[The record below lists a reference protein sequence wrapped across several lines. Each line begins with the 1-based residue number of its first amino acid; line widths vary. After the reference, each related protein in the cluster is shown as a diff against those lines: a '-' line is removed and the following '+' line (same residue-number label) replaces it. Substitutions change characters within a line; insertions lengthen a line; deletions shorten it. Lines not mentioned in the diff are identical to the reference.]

1 MYKKIVS
8 GVVAAAMVLTTVTG
22 LTNNLTANQTL
33 LQASAAKLSGNEL
46 GEATFNEGKGLPWHV
61 CESMTGKL
69 KFNISNGTYN
79 ITIVNPGGE
88 SNEGESR
95 WDCQFRHRGLTIDAG
110 HKYRITYSVKAS
122 KTGHLYA
129 KIGDMVDPDIEY
141 WHSNGLEL
149 SMPTLATDATQA
161 DVERELK
168 AAKKTGKNVE
178 YGQGWDAWKSETV
191 PANKWVTKAFEFTA
205 TEGCVGTGEYT
216 FHFGGDGEYSVP
228 GGCFPAGTELQF
240 DNMSLIDLTNN
251 KSNYPIEEPYV
262 ANKILVNQVGYVAGL
277 NKKATLVV
285 EEGDT
290 ASKTFEI
297 INSKTGE
304 TVYTGNTKNKGFD
317 YASGQYVHTMDFSD
331 FNEIGYVTGDANKNT
346 GVYYIKCGDATSYKF
361 NIAAATDSSTNKL
374 YTGMLKNSLNY
385 FYQNRSGIPIES
397 QYISS
402 GDKEALSHEAG
413 HPTDEAYIQND
424 WIKAYKGD
432 GSDIQKDNGT
442 LDVTGGW
449 YDAGD
454 HGKYVLNGGISVWT
468 LQNMYERA
476 KLVTKDTSKFDDNTL
491 NIPESGNGYPDLL
504 DEARYE
510 LEFML
515 KMQRADGMVYHKMH
529 DYKWTGLAVRP
540 ESDEL
545 TRIVKPVSTCATLN
559 LAAAGAQAYR
569 LWKGI
574 DDKFANQCLDAAKL
588 AYSAAENDPENYAPM
603 DQAIGGGAYGDSYAE
618 DDFYWAACE
627 LYAATKNSKYYTD
640 LKTYKNTQEG
650 ASADD
655 KAFGITTSLYGG
667 ENAGS
672 KTSFTWGSTA
682 GLGTL
687 TLSLHQDK
695 LTAAESKMV
704 KDSIT
709 KAADEYISIENDE
722 GYGIPYLSTTF
733 TDEINAPGEVFTGY
747 EWGSNSM
754 VVNNAIVMAYAAD
767 LNPTNSTKYASGVS
781 SAMDYIF
788 GRNAGDY
795 SYVTG
800 YGDHATQYVHHRF
813 WSGLLDPTFPYAPD
827 GVLSGGPNSG
837 MQDPWIRGAGYLPGQ
852 LAPQLCYLD
861 HIEAWST
868 NECTINWNS
877 PFAWVINY
885 LEDYQNKD
893 IVIENPDS
901 EYEPDSSIEESSSE
915 ESSEEES
922 SKIEGDD
929 IIWQGSATDAYTIN
943 DIDLSDW
950 EEASLRIYL
959 ADAESEWA
967 GLGIEGHSEN
977 DGKGQYIEMESYVK
991 VGYADTY
998 DVAVSAASK
1007 DQLKSVLIRPQNVTV
1022 VAVQIVGTKKAGD
1035 SSEEEHTHSY
1045 TSKVT
1050 KAATCTEDGVRTY
1063 TCECGDSYT
1072 EVIKAT
1078 GHKFGAWTTTTA
1090 ATCTEDGVQTRTCSV
1105 CGEKE
1110 TRTIAAT
1117 GHKYVETIVA
1127 PTTTE
1132 QGYTLHKCSVCGHEY
1147 KDNFTDPVK
1156 EPTTLSGKVASQY
1169 NTSGDLR
1176 FIAMI
1181 KSADAAGA
1189 DVAYYDLKVDGK
1201 LVERVPVTKT
1211 YKSYVSNGKT
1221 QQAPAGANFIITKNL
1236 SNLKNGQK
1244 ATFELYFSNFDYP
1257 LTRTITVNK

>member
-8 GVVAAAMVLTTVTG
+8 GVVATAMVLTTVTG
-22 LTNNLTANQTL
+22 LTNNLTENETIM
-33 LQASAAKLSGNEL
+33 QASAAKLSGNEL
-46 GEATFNEGKGLPWHV
+46 GETTFNQSKGLPWHV

-88 SNEGESR
+88 SNGGESR

-110 HKYRITYSVKAS
+110 HKYRITYSVKSS
-122 KTGHLYA
+122 KTGYLFA
-129 KIGDMVDPDIEY
+129 KIGDMVNPDLEY

-149 SMPTLATDATQA
+149 SMPTLSTKATQTE
-161 DVERELK
+161 VESALK
-168 AAKKTGKNVE
+168 SAKKTGTNVE
-178 YGQGWDAWKSETV
+178 YGAGWDAWKS
-191 PANKWVTKAFEFTA
+191 NKITAGQWVTRAFEFTA

-216 FHFGGDGEYSVP
+216 FHFGGDGEYSIP
-228 GGCFPAGTELQF
+228 GGCFPAGTTLQF

-251 KSNYPIEEPYV
+251 TSNYPIEEPYV

-277 NKKATLVV
+277 SKKATLVV
-285 EEGDT
+285 DEGDDT
-290 ASKTFEI
+290 PKNFEI

-304 TVYTGNTKNKGFD
+304 SVYNGKTTPKGDD
-317 YASGQYVHTMDFSD
+317 YASGQYVHTIDFSD
-331 FNEIGYVTGDANKNT
+331 FDKVGYVAGDANKNT

-361 NIAAATDSSTNKL
+361 NIAAATDSSSNKL
-374 YTGMLKNSLNY
+374 YTGMLKNTLNY

-397 QYISS
+397 EYISS
-402 GDKEALSHEAG
+402 GDKTALAHEAG
-413 HPTDEAYIQND
+413 HPVDEAYIQND

-432 GSDIQKDNGT
+432 GSDIQKNNGT

-515 KMQRADGMVYHKMH
+515 KMQRNDGMVYHKMH

-540 ESDEL
+540 ENDTL

-574 DDKFANQCLDAAKL
+574 DDKFANDCLDAAKK
-588 AYSAAENDPENYAPM
+588 AYNAALNDPENFAPV
-603 DQAIGGGAYGDSYAE
+603 DQAIGGGAYGDTYAE

-627 LYAATKNSKYYTD
+627 LYAATKNSTYYTD
-640 LKTYKNTQEG
+640 LKKYKNTQEG

-655 KAFGITTSLYGG
+655 KAFGMTTSLYGG

-695 LTAAESKMV
+695 LTTAEAKMV

-722 GYGIPYLSTTF
+722 GYGVPYLSTTF
-733 TDEINAPGEVFTGY
+733 TDEVNAPGEVFTGY

-767 LNPTNSTKYASGVS
+767 LNPTKSTTYASGVS
-781 SAMDYIF
+781 TAMDYIF

-813 WSGLLDPTFPYAPD
+813 WSGLLDPTFPFAPD

-837 MQDPWIRGAGYLPGQ
+837 MQDPWIKGAGYLPGE

-893 IVIENPDS
+893 VEIENPDS
-901 EYEPDSSIEESSSE
+901 EYEPDSSEDESSV
-915 ESSEEES
+915 ESSEEESSEDDS

-929 IIWQGSATDAYTIN
+929 IIWTGSENSAFTIN
-943 DIDLSDW
+943 DLDLSDW
-950 EEASLRIYL
+950 EEVSLRVHL
-959 ADAESEWA
+959 ADAETEWA
-967 GLGIEGHSEN
+967 GIGMEGHTEN
-977 DGKGQYIEMESYVK
+977 DGKGQYIEMTGYAK
-991 VGYADTY
+991 VGYADYY
-998 DVAVSAASK
+998 DEAVKEANK
-1007 DQLKSVLIRPQNVTV
+1007 DSLKSVIIRPQQVNV
-1022 VAVQIVGTKKAGD
+1022 VAVQLVGTKKQNAH
-1035 SSEEEHTHSY
+1035 EHSY

-1050 KAATCTEDGVRTY
+1050 KAATCTSNGVRTF
-1063 TCECGDSYT
+1063 TCSCGDTYE

-1078 GHKFGAWTTTTA
+1078 GHKFVDT
-1090 ATCTEDGVQTRTCSV
+1090 V
-1105 CGEKE
+1105 
-1110 TRTIAAT
+1110 
-1117 GHKYVETIVA
+1117 VA
-1127 PTTTE
+1127 PTTTS
-1132 QGYTLHKCSVCGHEY
+1132 QGYTEHRCSVCDFNY
-1147 KDNFTDPVK
+1147 KDTFTDPVPEETK
-1156 EPTTLSGKVASQY
+1156 LTASVKYQY
-1169 NTSGDLR
+1169 NSKHNTFRLIINVNEKDIKASNSAVLKYKVGSG
-1176 FIAMI
+1176 
-1181 KSADAAGA
+1181 ST
-1189 DVAYYDLKVDGK
+1189 VT
-1201 LVERVPVTKT
+1201 ENVTKIYSSFTNNGTTEAAEAGTKFIISKSISDVKKGDKIVVNLALDT
-1211 YKSYVSNGKT
+1211 YKTPYAVS
-1221 QQAPAGANFIITKNL
+1221 F
-1236 SNLKNGQK
+1236 
-1244 ATFELYFSNFDYP
+1244 
-1257 LTRTITVNK
+1257 TV

>member
-22 LTNNLTANQTL
+22 ITDNFTDKETTI
-33 LQASAAKLSGNEL
+33 QAAAARLSGNEL
-46 GEATFNEGKGLPWHV
+46 GETTFNEGKGLPWHV

-69 KFNISNGTYN
+69 KFDISNGTYN

-88 SNEGESR
+88 SNDGESR
-95 WDCQFRHRGLTIDAG
+95 WDCQFRHRGLTIDSG

-122 KTGHLYA
+122 KTGYLFA
-129 KIGDMVDPDIEY
+129 KIGDMVDPNVEY

-149 SMPTLATDATQA
+149 NMNTLSTNATQTE
-161 DVERELK
+161 VESALK
-168 AAKKTGKNVE
+168 SASKTGTNID
-178 YGQGWDAWKSETV
+178 YGAGWDAWKSNKI
-191 PANKWVTKAFEFTA
+191 PAGQWVTRAYEFTA
-205 TEGCVGTGEYT
+205 TDSCVGTGEYT
-216 FHFGGDGEYSVP
+216 FHFGGDGEYSIP
-228 GGCFPAGTELQF
+228 GGCFPAGTKLQF

-251 KSNYPIEEPYV
+251 KSNYVIEDPYV

-277 NKKATLVV
+277 SKKATLVV
-285 EEGDT
+285 DNGDDT
-290 ASKTFEI
+290 PKNFEI

-304 TVYTGNTKNKGFD
+304 TVYTGKTTPKGDD
-317 YASGQYVHTMDFSD
+317 YASGQYVHIIDFSD
-331 FNEIGYVTGDANKNT
+331 FNTIGYVAGGKNQNT
-346 GVYYIKCGDATSYKF
+346 GVYYIKCGDDTSYKF
-361 NIAAATDSSTNKL
+361 NIAAATDSSSNKL

-402 GDKEALSHEAG
+402 GDRTALTHEAG
-413 HPTDEAYIQND
+413 HPVDEAYIQND
-424 WIKAYKGD
+424 WIKSYKGD
-432 GSDIQKDNGT
+432 GSDIQKGNGT

-454 HGKYVLNGGISVWT
+454 HGKYVINGGISVWT

-540 ESDEL
+540 ENDTL
-545 TRIVKPVSTCATLN
+545 TRIIKPVSTCATLN

-574 DDKFANQCLDAAKL
+574 DDTFANQCLQAAKN
-588 AYSAAENDPENYAPM
+588 AYVAAKNDPENYAPI
-603 DQAIGGGAYGDSYAE
+603 DQAIGGGAYGDTYAE

-627 LYAATKNSKYYTD
+627 LYAATKNSTYYTD
-640 LKTYKNTQEG
+640 LKKYKNTQEG

-655 KAFGITTSLYGG
+655 KAFGMTTSLYGG

-687 TLSLHQDK
+687 TLSLHQDM
-695 LTAAESKMV
+695 LTASEAKQV

-709 KAADEYISIENDE
+709 KAADEYIAIENDE

-733 TDEINAPGEVFTGY
+733 TDEVNAPGETFTGY

-767 LNPTNSTKYASGVS
+767 LNPSNSTKYASGVS
-781 SAMDYIF
+781 TAMDYIF

-893 IVIENPDS
+893 IVIDDPDS
-901 EYEPDSSIEESSSE
+901 EYEPDSSSE
-915 ESSEEES
+915 ESSDTPIEDSSEDES

-929 IIWQGSATDAYTIN
+929 IIWTGSATDAFTIN
-943 DIDLSDW
+943 DLDLSDW
-950 EEASLRIYL
+950 EEVSLRVHL
-959 ADAESEWA
+959 ADAANEWA
-967 GLGIEGHSEN
+967 GLGLEGHTEN
-977 DGKGQYIEMESYVK
+977 DGKGQYIEMTGYAK
-991 VGYADTY
+991 VGYADYY
-998 DVAVSAASK
+998 DEAVKEASK
-1007 DQLKSVLIRPQNVTV
+1007 DQLKSVIIRPQNVTV
-1022 VAVQIVGTKKAGD
+1022 VAVQLVGTKKQNTH
-1035 SSEEEHTHSY
+1035 EHSY

-1050 KAATCTEDGVRTY
+1050 KAATCTTDGVRTF
-1063 TCECGDSYT
+1063 TCSCGDTYT

-1078 GHKFGAWTTTTA
+1078 GHKF
-1090 ATCTEDGVQTRTCSV
+1090 
-1105 CGEKE
+1105 
-1110 TRTIAAT
+1110 
-1117 GHKYVETIVA
+1117 VETVVA
-1127 PTTTE
+1127 PTATA
-1132 QGYTLHKCSVCGHEY
+1132 QGYTEHKCSVCGFSY
-1147 KDNFTDPVK
+1147 KDTYTEPLGEAPEVK
-1156 EPTTLSGKVASQY
+1156 LMLQ
-1169 NTSGDLR
+1169 
-1176 FIAMI
+1176 
-1181 KSADAAGA
+1181 KS
-1189 DVAYYDLKVDGK
+1189 VDGK
-1201 LVERVPVTKT
+1201 YARFILQVKQNDMFNADTA
-1211 YKSYVSNGKT
+1211 SYSITRNGKT
-1221 QQAPAGANFIITKNL
+1221 ATTNLTSFYSSYKLGNELNKAPAGYGYVLSEALYEVKTGESITVTLKL
-1236 SNLKNGQK
+1236 SNYK
-1244 ATFELYFSNFDYP
+1244 APYTK
-1257 LTRTITVNK
+1257 TITVK